1 MDFYRATRGLIK
13 KVDVYL
19 DPDDSNSRSHI
30 QFFESLDVVLKTHD
44 VKNRPLGSESI
55 KRLVCHYNIAHFLNP
70 NHKLYKKHKLDSGE
84 LTRDEII
91 GLIEQ
96 DNLLLK
102 LPIIVI
108 GRLSTIGFNEKRIR
122 EMLLDTPRD
131 IRAEEE
137 APKVVSPEA

>member
-13 KVDVYL
+13 KVIVYY
-19 DPDDSNSRSHI
+19 DPDDSATKTHI
-30 QFFESLDVVLKTHD
+30 GFFENLDIILQAHD
-44 VKNRPLGSESI
+44 VKNKPLNAEQL
-55 KRLVCHYNIAHFLNP
+55 KKLMCHYDLVHFLNP
-70 NHKLYKKHKLDSGE
+70 NHKTYKKHKLDSE
-84 LTRDEII
+84 VPDRNEVI

-131 IRAEEE
+131 LRLEEE
-137 APKVVSPEA
+137 APRVVNTEA